1 MLPFVELDDLP
12 RGQAS
17 TRVGASALPALAF
30 SWILQQNGQTAQQAV
45 RGSPGAPSRLEANA
59 TVAKEGFSMQAATF
73 WRTVTRDYSGLLKHA
88 LQILEEAGARYC
100 VIGGQAINAY
110 AEPVVSLDLGL
121 ALAPGEIERLR
132 ALFGPPIRIE
142 RFEHSGNLS
151 APDSDLRIQFQVDPR
166 YDEFPARAE
175 VRDVLGHRLPV
186 ARLEDVLRGKVWAA
200 SDSSRRA
207 SKRQKDLAD
216 ISRLLEGHPELRE
229 MVPEAILQRLV
240 E

>member
-1 MLPFVELDDLP
+1 
-12 RGQAS
+12 
-17 TRVGASALPALAF
+17 
-30 SWILQQNGQTAQQAV
+30 
-45 RGSPGAPSRLEANA
+45 
-59 TVAKEGFSMQAATF
+59 MQAATF
-73 WRTVTRDYSGLLKHA
+73 WRTVTRDHSDLLDHS

-100 VIGGQAINAY
+100 VIGDLAVNAY

-121 ALAPGEIERLR
+121 ALAPGEIERLS

-142 RFEHSGNLS
+142 RFEHSVNLS

-229 MVPEAILQRLV
+229 MVPQAILQRLI